1 MSRHSEENC
10 RDVGGSI
17 SLEFKAR
24 STAGQ
29 IYILMTVY
37 VGTLTELSLMTEVDI
52 LSYQLEPHI
61 QSILINQAIC
71 DLFESKA

>member
-52 LSYQLEPHI
+52 L
-61 QSILINQAIC
+61 
-71 DLFESKA
+71 